1 MQIIVKKDFIKTKE
15 FIIKKGIKE
24 FIKKKQTNIKS
35 QQRFRSEKRNVL
47 TEKVNK
53 IVLSANEDKRIQ
65 QIDQE
70 NMHMEQVRI

>member
-65 QIDQE
+65 QIDSE

>member
-24 FIKKKQTNIKS
+24 FIKKKKTNSKS

>member
-24 FIKKKQTNIKS
+24 FIKKKKTNIKS